1 MNWDDAYSNSAYIPG
16 GDSYP
21 GRWAEAAAAFRAGA
35 RALLDQPYGPNPREV
50 YDLFLPAGPPHGT
63 VVFIHG
69 GYWLAFDKSS
79 WSHLAAGPL
88 AHGWAVA
95 MPSYTLCPEARIG
108 EISRQISRAVIAIAA
123 KDYGEIRLAGHSAG
137 GHLATRLCCTSNLP
151 GGHIAKIL
159 SISGLHDLRP
169 LLQTGMNAKLRLDAT
184 EAAAESPALLTPRAG
199 TVVTAWVGA
208 DERPE
213 FLRQTALLANIWAGL
228 GAETKQVIAPGR
240 HHYDVIDDLAQ
251 PDSPMVAELLSA
263 QARIAR

>member
-16 GDSYP
+16 GDDFP
-21 GRWAEAAAAFRAGA
+21 ARWAAAAKAFRATAQA
-35 RALLDQPYGPNPREV
+35 RLDQPYGPAERETF
-50 YDLFLPAGPPHGT
+50 DLFLPSGPPRGV

-108 EISRQISRAVIAIAA
+108 DIVRQIGRALTVIAETIP
-123 KDYGEIRLAGHSAG
+123 GEMRLSGHSAG
-137 GHLATRLCCTSNLP
+137 GHLATRMSCTDSP
-151 GGHIAKIL
+151 FAGHVAKTL

-169 LLQTGMNAKLRLDAT
+169 LLQTSMNAQLRLDDA
-184 EAAAESPALLTPRAG
+184 EAAAESPALLVPCDG
-199 TVVTAWVGA
+199 IVVTAWAGG

-213 FLRQTALLANIWAGL
+213 FLRQTALLANIWTGL
-228 GAETKQVIAPGR
+228 GARTKQVIAPGR
-240 HHYDVIDDLAQ
+240 HHFDVIDELAD
-251 PDSPMVAELLSA
+251 PNSPMVAELLSD
-263 QARIAR
+263 